1 MKLFPT
7 EFVVLSSYAP
17 TMLDAQV
24 NGITIKIHDL
34 GAGPFLSIYGN
45 NLDNN
50 SEMKSQTNEH
60 AILIESQEELDQLY
74 KILSQVLN
82 QIKNE
87 NEYSKTKLPDS

>member
-45 NLDNN
+45 NLDHNL
-50 SEMKSQTNEH
+50 EMKDQTNEH

-87 NEYSKTKLPDS
+87 NTYSKTN